1 MNKNNFNIYYILKL
15 LFLLIL
21 CLFILTGCSNNN
33 DDKLKGKTQD
43 QINYLEKDL
52 ISMLNGFNNI
62 SYANYR
68 IEIKQETQSS
78 QTNALIEESKKQGA
92 TNGESIQETNQNNN
106 SVENSS
112 NESQMDTSGNNTGK
126 NEQQQSNSNIRMVP
140 NSILLNN
147 NKENI
152 DWNNMK
158 YEIEKIY
165 SSWNTLFID
174 LNSLENGNTKTLDFS
189 NILNDA
195 TKSIKAENKI
205 NSMKNISKMY
215 SALGEYKKSYINDNM
230 QINLIETKS
239 NIIETYVFVT
249 ETNWNEAIKSINKA
263 DASFGNVINNVA
275 SRQINQSN
283 INKAYVLLK
292 EAKKAIEIKEQDIF
306 FINYKMLMQEL
317 DNI

>member
-68 IEIKQETQSS
+68 IEIK
-78 QTNALIEESKKQGA
+78 
-92 TNGESIQETNQNNN
+92 QETNQNNN

-275 SRQINQSN
+275 TRQINQSN

>member
-189 NILNDA
+189 SILNDA
-195 TKSIKAENKI
+195 TQSIKAENKI

-249 ETNWNEAIKSINKA
+249 ETNWDEAIKSINKA
-263 DASFGNVINNVA
+263 DASLGNVINNVA
-275 SRQINQSN
+275 TRQINQSN

>member
-126 NEQQQSNSNIRMVP
+126 NEQQQSSLPQTPFPPILRTSSLTP
-140 NSILLNN
+140 ICLNSILVLYIAA
-147 NKENI
+147 KSFT
-152 DWNNMK
+152 
-158 YEIEKIY
+158 
-165 SSWNTLFID
+165 SSLKSTLP
-174 LNSLENGNTKTLDFS
+174 SEVK
-189 NILNDA
+189 
-195 TKSIKAENKI
+195 
-205 NSMKNISKMY
+205 
-215 SALGEYKKSYINDNM
+215 
-230 QINLIETKS
+230 
-239 NIIETYVFVT
+239 
-249 ETNWNEAIKSINKA
+249 
-263 DASFGNVINNVA
+263 
-275 SRQINQSN
+275 
-283 INKAYVLLK
+283 
-292 EAKKAIEIKEQDIF
+292 
-306 FINYKMLMQEL
+306 
-317 DNI
+317 

>member
-263 DASFGNVINNVA
+263 DASLGNVINNVA
-275 SRQINQSN
+275 TRQINQSN

>member
-189 NILNDA
+189 SILNDA
-195 TKSIKAENKI
+195 TQSIKAENKI

-249 ETNWNEAIKSINKA
+249 ETNWDEAIKSINKA
-263 DASFGNVINNVA
+263 DAILGNVINNVA
-275 SRQINQSN
+275 TRQINQSN

>member
-1 MNKNNFNIYYILKL
+1 MSRGLGDVYKRQ
-15 LFLLIL
+15 
-21 CLFILTGCSNNN
+21 LTGCSNNN

-140 NSILLNN
+140 NSILLNK
-147 NKENI
+147 NK
-152 DWNNMK
+152 
-158 YEIEKIY
+158 
-165 SSWNTLFID
+165 
-174 LNSLENGNTKTLDFS
+174 
-189 NILNDA
+189 
-195 TKSIKAENKI
+195 
-205 NSMKNISKMY
+205 
-215 SALGEYKKSYINDNM
+215 
-230 QINLIETKS
+230 
-239 NIIETYVFVT
+239 
-249 ETNWNEAIKSINKA
+249 
-263 DASFGNVINNVA
+263 
-275 SRQINQSN
+275 
-283 INKAYVLLK
+283 
-292 EAKKAIEIKEQDIF
+292 
-306 FINYKMLMQEL
+306 
-317 DNI
+317 

>member
-189 NILNDA
+189 SILNDA
-195 TKSIKAENKI
+195 TQSIKAENKI

-249 ETNWNEAIKSINKA
+249 ETNWDEAIKSINKA
-263 DASFGNVINNVA
+263 AT
-275 SRQINQSN
+275 RQINQSN

>member
-174 LNSLENGNTKTLDFS
+174 LNSLENGNTKTLDFP
-189 NILNDA
+189 
-195 TKSIKAENKI
+195 
-205 NSMKNISKMY
+205 
-215 SALGEYKKSYINDNM
+215 
-230 QINLIETKS
+230 
-239 NIIETYVFVT
+239 
-249 ETNWNEAIKSINKA
+249 
-263 DASFGNVINNVA
+263 
-275 SRQINQSN
+275 
-283 INKAYVLLK
+283 
-292 EAKKAIEIKEQDIF
+292 IF
-306 FINYKMLMQEL
+306 
-317 DNI
+317 

>member
-189 NILNDA
+189 SILNDA
-195 TKSIKAENKI
+195 TQSIKAENKI

-249 ETNWNEAIKSINKA
+249 ETNWDEAIKK
-263 DASFGNVINNVA
+263 
-275 SRQINQSN
+275 
-283 INKAYVLLK
+283 
-292 EAKKAIEIKEQDIF
+292 
-306 FINYKMLMQEL
+306 YK
-317 DNI
+317 

>member
-189 NILNDA
+189 SILNDA
-195 TKSIKAENKI
+195 TQSIKAENKI

-263 DASFGNVINNVA
+263 DASLGNVINNVA
-275 SRQINQSN
+275 TRQINQSN

>member
-1 MNKNNFNIYYILKL
+1 MGLIIFLMLIIELK
-15 LFLLIL
+15 
-21 CLFILTGCSNNN
+21 
-33 DDKLKGKTQD
+33 
-43 QINYLEKDL
+43 
-52 ISMLNGFNNI
+52 
-62 SYANYR
+62 
-68 IEIKQETQSS
+68 IKQETQSS
-78 QTNALIEESKKQGA
+78 QIKCFNRRIQKQGA

-189 NILNDA
+189 SILNDA
-195 TKSIKAENKI
+195 TKS
-205 NSMKNISKMY
+205 
-215 SALGEYKKSYINDNM
+215 
-230 QINLIETKS
+230 
-239 NIIETYVFVT
+239 
-249 ETNWNEAIKSINKA
+249 
-263 DASFGNVINNVA
+263 
-275 SRQINQSN
+275 
-283 INKAYVLLK
+283 
-292 EAKKAIEIKEQDIF
+292 
-306 FINYKMLMQEL
+306 
-317 DNI
+317 

>member
-189 NILNDA
+189 SILNDA
-195 TKSIKAENKI
+195 TQSIKAENKI

-263 DASFGNVINNVA
+263 DARFGNVINNVA
-275 SRQINQSN
+275 TRQINQSN

>member
-1 MNKNNFNIYYILKL
+1 
-15 LFLLIL
+15 
-21 CLFILTGCSNNN
+21 
-33 DDKLKGKTQD
+33 
-43 QINYLEKDL
+43 
-52 ISMLNGFNNI
+52 MLNGFNNI

-165 SSWNTLFID
+165 SSCLLYT
-174 LNSLENGNTKTLDFS
+174 S
-189 NILNDA
+189 DA
-195 TKSIKAENKI
+195 
-205 NSMKNISKMY
+205 
-215 SALGEYKKSYINDNM
+215 
-230 QINLIETKS
+230 
-239 NIIETYVFVT
+239 
-249 ETNWNEAIKSINKA
+249 A
-263 DASFGNVINNVA
+263 D
-275 SRQINQSN
+275 
-283 INKAYVLLK
+283 
-292 EAKKAIEIKEQDIF
+292 E
-306 FINYKMLMQEL
+306 
-317 DNI
+317 

>member
-189 NILNDA
+189 SILNDA

-249 ETNWNEAIKSINKA
+249 ETNWDEAIKSIKIL
-263 DASFGNVINNVA
+263 FNVRHL
-275 SRQINQSN
+275 SPDKCSHRQ
-283 INKAYVLLK
+283 
-292 EAKKAIEIKEQDIF
+292 KKG
-306 FINYKMLMQEL
+306 
-317 DNI
+317 